1 MSEYWGYHLVL
12 DCKGGKKF
20 TKNPKEEIKTFIKE
34 LVEKIDMVAYG
45 EPNIAYLPT
54 PDTPEKSGWSVAQ
67 LIYTSTITCHFTDES
82 GDFYLD
88 VFSCK
93 EFEIE
98 KVTECVDEF
107 FSPLETRSR
116 YLLRQ

>member
-1 MSEYWGYHLVL
+1 MSEYWGYHLIL
-12 DCKGGKKF
+12 DCKSGSKKLIRDKQNL
-20 TKNPKEEIKTFIKE
+20 KNFVDE
-34 LVEKIDMVAYG
+34 LVNRIDMVAVG
-45 EPNIAYLPT
+45 EPIIKYLASNAV
-54 PDTPEKSGWSVAQ
+54 DKAGYSLVQ
-67 LIYTSTITCHFTDES
+67 LIETSSIVGHFIDSS
-82 GDFYLD
+82 GNFYLD

-116 YLLRQ
+116 YLLRE

>member
-1 MSEYWGYHLVL
+1 MDCAQANFPPGHWEYRS
-12 DCKGGKKF
+12 C
-20 TKNPKEEIKTFIKE
+20 
-34 LVEKIDMVAYG
+34 
-45 EPNIAYLPT
+45 T

-98 KVTECVDEF
+98 KVIECVDEF
-107 FSPLETRSR
+107 FSPLETKSR
-116 YLLRQ
+116 YLLRE

>member
-1 MSEYWGYHLVL
+1 MSEYWGYHLIL
-12 DCKGGKKF
+12 DCKSGSKKLIRDKQNL
-20 TKNPKEEIKTFIKE
+20 KNFVDE
-34 LVEKIDMVAYG
+34 LVNRIDMVAVG
-45 EPNIAYLPT
+45 EPIIKFLASNAVDKAGYSL
-54 PDTPEKSGWSVAQ
+54 VQ
-67 LIYTSTITCHFTDES
+67 LIETSSIVGHFINSS

-107 FSPLETRSR
+107 FSPLETKSR
-116 YLLRQ
+116 YLLRE

>member
-1 MSEYWGYHLVL
+1 MSEYWGHHLIL
-12 DCKGGKKF
+12 DCKSGSKKLIRDKQNL
-20 TKNPKEEIKTFIKE
+20 KNFVDE
-34 LVEKIDMVAYG
+34 LVNRIDMVAVG
-45 EPNIAYLPT
+45 EPIIKYLASNAV
-54 PDTPEKSGWSVAQ
+54 DKAGYSLVQ
-67 LIYTSTITCHFTDES
+67 LIETSSIVGHFINSS

-107 FSPLETRSR
+107 FSPLETKSR
-116 YLLRQ
+116 YLLRE

>member
-1 MSEYWGYHLVL
+1 MSEYWGHHLIL
-12 DCKGGKKF
+12 DCKSGSKKLIRDKQNL
-20 TKNPKEEIKTFIKE
+20 KNFVDE
-34 LVEKIDMVAYG
+34 LVNRIDMVAVG
-45 EPNIAYLPT
+45 EPIIKFLASNAVDKAGYSL
-54 PDTPEKSGWSVAQ
+54 VQ
-67 LIYTSTITCHFTDES
+67 LIETSSIVGHFINSS

-107 FSPLETRSR
+107 F
-116 YLLRQ
+116 

>member
-1 MSEYWGYHLVL
+1 MSEYWGHHLIL
-12 DCKGGKKF
+12 DCKSGSKKLIRDKQNL
-20 TKNPKEEIKTFIKE
+20 KNFVDE
-34 LVEKIDMVAYG
+34 LVNRIDMVAVG
-45 EPNIAYLPT
+45 EPIIKFLASNAVDKAGYSLVQFI
-54 PDTPEKSGWSVAQ
+54 E
-67 LIYTSTITCHFTDES
+67 TSSIVGHFINSS

-107 FSPLETRSR
+107 FSPLETKSR
-116 YLLRQ
+116 YLLRE

>member
-1 MSEYWGYHLVL
+1 MSEYWGYHLIL
-12 DCKGGKKF
+12 DCKSGSKKLISDKQNL
-20 TKNPKEEIKTFIKE
+20 KNFVDD
-34 LVEKIDMVAYG
+34 LVNRIDMVAVG
-45 EPNIAYLPT
+45 EPIIKYLASNAV
-54 PDTPEKSGWSVAQ
+54 DKAGYSLVQ
-67 LIYTSTITCHFTDES
+67 LIETSSIVGHFINSS

-107 FSPLETRSR
+107 FSPLETKSR
-116 YLLRQ
+116 YLLRE

>member
-1 MSEYWGYHLVL
+1 MSEYWGYHLIL
-12 DCKGGKKF
+12 DCKSGDKKLISDKQNI
-20 TKNPKEEIKTFIKE
+20 KNFVVE
-34 LVEKIDMVAYG
+34 LVDRINMVSFG
-45 EPNIAYLPT
+45 EPTVEHFASH
-54 PDTPEKSGWSVAQ
+54 DEKKAGFSLVQ
-67 LIYTSTITCHFTDES
+67 LIETSSIVGHFIDSS

-107 FSPLETRSR
+107 FSPLETKSR
-116 YLLRQ
+116 YLLRE

>member
-1 MSEYWGYHLVL
+1 MSKYWGYHLIL
-12 DCKGGKKF
+12 DCKSGSKKLIRDKQNL
-20 TKNPKEEIKTFIKE
+20 KNFVDE
-34 LVEKIDMVAYG
+34 LVNRIDMVAVG
-45 EPNIAYLPT
+45 EPIIKYLASNAVDKAGYSLVKLIET
-54 PDTPEKSGWSVAQ
+54 SSIVGHFIDRSGN
-67 LIYTSTITCHFTDES
+67 
-82 GDFYLD
+82 FYLD

-116 YLLRQ
+116 YLLRE

>member
-1 MSEYWGYHLVL
+1 MSEYWGYHLIL
-12 DCKGGKKF
+12 DCKSGDKKLISDKQNIKNFVVELVDRINMVSFGEPIVEHFASHDGKKAGF
-20 TKNPKEEIKTFIKE
+20 S
-34 LVEKIDMVAYG
+34 LV
-45 EPNIAYLPT
+45 
-54 PDTPEKSGWSVAQ
+54 Q
-67 LIYTSTITCHFTDES
+67 LIETSSIVGHFIDSS
-82 GDFYLD
+82 GNFYLD

-116 YLLRQ
+116 YLLRE

>member
-1 MSEYWGYHLVL
+1 MSKYWGYHLIL
-12 DCKGGKKF
+12 DCKSGSKKLIRDKQNL
-20 TKNPKEEIKTFIKE
+20 KNFVDE
-34 LVEKIDMVAYG
+34 LVNRIDMVAVG
-45 EPNIAYLPT
+45 EPIIKYLASNAV
-54 PDTPEKSGWSVAQ
+54 DKAGYSLVQ
-67 LIYTSTITCHFTDES
+67 LIETSSIVGHFIDSS
-82 GDFYLD
+82 GNFYLD

-116 YLLRQ
+116 YLLRE

>member
-1 MSEYWGYHLVL
+1 MSEYWGHHLIL
-12 DCKGGKKF
+12 DCKSGSKKLIRDKQNL
-20 TKNPKEEIKTFIKE
+20 KNFVDE
-34 LVEKIDMVAYG
+34 LVNRIDMVAVG
-45 EPNIAYLPT
+45 EPIIKFLASNAVDKAGYSL
-54 PDTPEKSGWSVAQ
+54 VQ
-67 LIYTSTITCHFTDES
+67 LIETSSIVGHFINSS

-107 FSPLETRSR
+107 FSPLETKSR
-116 YLLRQ
+116 YLLRE

>member
-1 MSEYWGYHLVL
+1 MSEYWGHHLIL
-12 DCKGGKKF
+12 DCKSGSKKLIRDKQNL
-20 TKNPKEEIKTFIKE
+20 KNFVDE
-34 LVEKIDMVAYG
+34 LVNRIDMVAVG
-45 EPNIAYLPT
+45 EPIIKFLASNAVDKAGYSL
-54 PDTPEKSGWSVAQ
+54 VQ
-67 LIYTSTITCHFTDES
+67 LIETSSIVGHFINSS

-98 KVTECVDEF
+98 KVIECVDEF

-116 YLLRQ
+116 YLLRE

>member
-1 MSEYWGYHLVL
+1 MSEYWGYHLIL
-12 DCKGGKKF
+12 DCKSGSKKLIRDKQNL
-20 TKNPKEEIKTFIKE
+20 KNFVDE
-34 LVEKIDMVAYG
+34 LVNRIDMVAVG
-45 EPNIAYLPT
+45 EPIIKFLASNAVDKAGYSL
-54 PDTPEKSGWSVAQ
+54 VQ
-67 LIYTSTITCHFTDES
+67 LIETSSIVGHFINSS

-107 FSPLETRSR
+107 FSPIETKSR
-116 YLLRQ
+116 YLLRE

>member
-1 MSEYWGYHLVL
+1 MSEYWGHHLIL
-12 DCKGGKKF
+12 DCKSGSKKLIRDKQNL
-20 TKNPKEEIKTFIKE
+20 KNFVDE
-34 LVEKIDMVAYG
+34 LVNRIDMVAVG
-45 EPNIAYLPT
+45 EPIIKFLASNAVDKAGYSL
-54 PDTPEKSGWSVAQ
+54 VQ
-67 LIYTSTITCHFTDES
+67 LIETSSIVGHFINSS

-107 FSPLETRSR
+107 FSPLETKSR
-116 YLLRQ
+116 NLLRE